1 VPAVPTPDDPTVK
14 LVDVPPDEAIGSRRV
29 DLRRAADAVRALSAR
44 IVAADLRDEDAAE
57 LRGRLEDAA
66 AFAARA
72 PAAPAADDGLR
83 HSEGHP
89 WVGPGNPIAPP
100 MRFHLEHRP
109 GAGTDGRVLVGEVT
123 CGTQYCGAP
132 PTVHG
137 GVVAGLFD
145 AVVATRGS
153 MDGGALTAQL
163 DVRYLAPTPVDTAL
177 RLEAEVVRVDGRKR
191 HLRAR
196 LLVDDVTCAE
206 AVAILV
212 TRRPPG
218 T

>member
-1 VPAVPTPDDPTVK
+1 VPIVPTPDDPTVN
-14 LVDVPPDEAIGSRRV
+14 LVDVPPDEAIPSRRA
-29 DLRRAADAVRALSAR
+29 DLRRAAHALRALSAR
-44 IVAADLRDEDAAE
+44 IVAADLRDEDAAR
-57 LRGRLEDAA
+57 LRDRLVDAA
-66 AFAARA
+66 AFAAGAPPA
-72 PAAPAADDGLR
+72 PAVDDDLR

-89 WVGPGNPIAPP
+89 WVGPANPIAPP
-100 MRFHLEHRP
+100 MRFHLEHHP
-109 GAGTDGRVLVGEVT
+109 AAGADGRVLVGEVT

-163 DVRYLAPTPVDTAL
+163 NVRYLAPTPVDTPL
-177 RLEAEVVRVDGRKR
+177 RLEAEVERVDGRKR
-191 HLRAR
+191 YLRAR
-196 LLVDDVTCAE
+196 LLVGSVTCAE
-206 AVAILV
+206 AEAVLVARLS
-212 TRRPPG
+212 PP